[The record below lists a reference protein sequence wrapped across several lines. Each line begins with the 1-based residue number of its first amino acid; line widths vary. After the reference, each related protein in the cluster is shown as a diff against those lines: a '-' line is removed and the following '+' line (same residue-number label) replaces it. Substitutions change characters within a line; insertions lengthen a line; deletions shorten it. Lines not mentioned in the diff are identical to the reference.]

1 MKHYLRVILIFLPL
15 FLYAQHIQWQ
25 QTLGGNR
32 EEHLFDAI
40 STYDY
45 GVLLAGS
52 SVSESSGNKAD
63 GSVADLDYWL
73 WKMTEDGALEWQK
86 NFGGSGNDYR

>member
-1 MKHYLRVILIFLPL
+1 MKNLVFIFFLFFSTTLI
-15 FLYAQHIQWQ
+15 AQDIAWQ
-25 QTLGGNR
+25 QTLGGAR

-52 SVSESSGNKAD
+52 SVSEASGHKAIQPKYKQH
-63 GSVADLDYWL
+63 S
-73 WKMTEDGALEWQK
+73 
-86 NFGGSGNDYR
+86 